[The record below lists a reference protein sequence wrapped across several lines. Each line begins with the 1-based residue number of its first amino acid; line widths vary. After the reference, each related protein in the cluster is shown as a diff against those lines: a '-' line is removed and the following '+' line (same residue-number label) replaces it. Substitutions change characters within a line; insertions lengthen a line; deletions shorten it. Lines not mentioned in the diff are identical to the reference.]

1 MNCAECREN
10 LVACVEGLL
19 DREESLQCHAHLETC
34 AACRAEH
41 TAITRLQKRLV
52 TRGQMAAEVSMVAP
66 VMRRVR
72 AVQSERERDSI
83 MSKLFTRWGF
93 GLGAAASAAAVALAL
108 FLVSPKTQAA
118 AAEVMAKGAK
128 AVAKLTSVHLRGQ
141 LRSAPAENFA
151 NINPKQTF
159 TPVELWKEGDGQG
172 RWRIEKPGRVAVM
185 DGASTILFLRPLKL
199 AVKVPP
205 TPAMYLPVPEG
216 TKIDGKTM
224 PKGWA
229 PFDTGWLHELA
240 NLSETLENELR
251 AIKAHGWPVTLAQ
264 ARGDD
269 GKMKSVITVEAKSG
283 LPDSDYL
290 KNQFFMTADTRRIYT
305 FDDHSELLESVKIFL
320 HTATGEQLVFA
331 VDQID
336 YNQPIGAGVFQLEL
350 PSDVSWNQEPQKL
363 PDNAK
368 YAAMTA
374 EQAARTFFEACAR
387 SDWAEVAKFDPNMS
401 DRMKQYLG
409 GLEIVSLGEAFTS
422 KAYPGRFVPY
432 EIKLKSGGVKKHNLA
447 IRKDNPAGRWQF
459 DGGI

>member
-10 LVACVEGLL
+10 LVAWMEGLL
-19 DREESLQCHAHLETC
+19 DPEESLQCQTHLETC

-41 TAITRLQKRLV
+41 TAITRLQRRLV
-52 TRGQMAAEVSMVAP
+52 TRGQMAVEVSMVNP

-72 AVQSERERDSI
+72 AIQSERERDSI
-83 MSKLFTRWGF
+83 MRKLVTRWGL
-93 GLGAAASAAAVALAL
+93 GLSAAAGAAALILVV

-128 AVAKLTSVHLRGQ
+128 AVAKLTSIHLRGQ

-151 NINPKQTF
+151 NIDPKQAF
-159 TPVELWKEGDGQG
+159 TPVELWKECNGQG

-185 DGASTILFLRPLKL
+185 DGESTVLFLRPSKL
-199 AVKVPP
+199 AVKVPAV
-205 TPAMYLPVPEG
+205 PAMYLPIPEG
-216 TKIDGKTM
+216 TKIEGKAM
-224 PKGWA
+224 PNGWA

-251 AIKAHGWPVTLAQ
+251 AIKAHGWPVTLTQ
-264 ARGDD
+264 ERGDD

-290 KNQFFMTADTRRIYT
+290 KNKFFMTADTRRVYA
-305 FDDHSELLESVKIFL
+305 FDDRSELLESVKIYL
-320 HTATGEQLVFA
+320 RTPTGEQLVFA
-331 VDQID
+331 IDQID
-336 YNQPIGAGVFQLEL
+336 YNQPIEAGVFQLEL
-350 PSDVSWNQEPQKL
+350 PSNVTWDQEPKKL
-363 PDNAK
+363 PDNEK

-387 SDWAEVAKFDPNMS
+387 SDWAEVAKFYPNVS

-447 IRKDNPAGRWQF
+447 LRKDNRAGRWQV

>member
-10 LVACVEGLL
+10 LVAWMEGLL
-19 DREESLQCHAHLETC
+19 DHEESLQCQTHLETC
-34 AACRAEH
+34 AACRAEQA
-41 TAITRLQKRLV
+41 AITRLQRRLV
-52 TRGQMAAEVSMVAP
+52 TRGQMAVEVSMVNP

-72 AVQSERERDSI
+72 AIQSERERYSI
-83 MSKLFTRWGF
+83 MRKLVTRWGL
-93 GLGAAASAAAVALAL
+93 GLSAAAGAAALILVV

-128 AVAKLTSVHLRGQ
+128 AVAKLTSIHLRGQ

-151 NINPKQTF
+151 NIDPKQAF
-159 TPVELWKEGDGQG
+159 TPVELWKECNGQG

-185 DGASTILFLRPLKL
+185 DGESTVLFLRPSKL
-199 AVKVPP
+199 AVKVPAV
-205 TPAMYLPVPEG
+205 PAMYLPIPEG
-216 TKIDGKTM
+216 TKIEGKAM
-224 PKGWA
+224 PNGWA

-251 AIKAHGWPVTLAQ
+251 AIKAHGWPVTLTQ
-264 ARGDD
+264 ERGDD

-290 KNQFFMTADTRRIYT
+290 KNKFFMTADTRRVYT
-305 FDDHSELLESVKIFL
+305 FDDPSELLESVKIYL
-320 HTATGEQLVFA
+320 RTPTGEQLVFA
-331 VDQID
+331 IDQID
-336 YNQPIGAGVFQLEL
+336 YNQPIEAGVFQLEL
-350 PSDVSWNQEPQKL
+350 PSNVTWDQEPKEL
-363 PDNAK
+363 PDNEK

-374 EQAARTFFEACAR
+374 EQAARAFFEACSR
-387 SDWAEVAKFDPNMS
+387 EDWNEVGKFMS
-401 DRMKQYLG
+401 PVNERMKQYLG

-447 IRKDNPAGRWQF
+447 LRKDNPAGRWQF